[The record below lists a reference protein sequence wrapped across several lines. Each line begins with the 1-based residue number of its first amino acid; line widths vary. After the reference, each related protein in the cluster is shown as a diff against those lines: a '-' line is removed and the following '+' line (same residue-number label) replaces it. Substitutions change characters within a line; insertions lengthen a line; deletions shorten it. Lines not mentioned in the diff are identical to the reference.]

1 MAKKKAKAQKGRSG
15 LRTAREALQ
24 SRKEGT
30 SRKQARKS
38 IHPNYVPCKIVC
50 ACGNVVETRATVPE
64 IQVGVCS
71 NCHPFFTGTQKF
83 VDAAGRVE
91 KFQRRYK
98 WNATQA
104 LDTED
109 KGSEKKKKP

>member
-1 MAKKKAKAQKGRSG
+1 MAKKKSQAKAQVKF
-15 LRTAREALQ
+15 RTAREAIR

-38 IHPNYVPCKIVC
+38 IHPDYVPCRIVC

-91 KFQRRYK
+91 KFQRRYR
-98 WNATQA
+98 WDAAQA
-104 LDTED
+104 LGGSRED
-109 KGSEKKKKP
+109 AGKKK